1 MATHALRDQ
10 LTLVELAK
18 RTLSGQ
24 HLTVAEVLAETNEV
38 LTDAVWTESN
48 QPTSH
53 VTSKRVSLPAGTWR
67 KINSGVAREAST
79 TKQIVETIGLCEAY
93 SVVDKFLVDIAANPR
108 EFRSSEDLA
117 FVEGIS
123 QTLADILFR
132 DAAGTVPGDMSAYP
146 ERFNGFPIRY
156 DDVSDCDNVRTP
168 ATTGDSANEC
178 TSIWIIQ
185 WSPSMVH
192 LVYPKGSKMG
202 IEMRD
207 LGEQTVQTGLMTTT
221 VDISTSINS
230 SGTISEYQAYRTHF
244 KLSCGL
250 VVRDDRC
257 VQRYCNI
264 EDVVTGAGLF
274 DEDDLIKMANAL
286 PYQGKNAVMY
296 ANQTMKNKL
305 DIAAKDSGNLATAMI
320 EDVFGRPVTLF
331 RGIPVRRVD
340 AITMTESIV
349 PA

>member
-18 RTLSGQ
+18 RTLDGQ
-24 HLTVAEVLAETNEV
+24 HLAVAEVLAETNEV
-38 LTDAVWTESN
+38 LTDAVWIESN

-53 VTSKRVSLPAGTWR
+53 ITTKRVSLPSGTWR
-67 KINSGVAREAST
+67 KVNSGVYREAST
-79 TKQIVETIGLCEAY
+79 TKQIEEGIGMLEAY
-93 SVVDKFLVDIAANPR
+93 SVVDKFLVDIAPNPR

-117 FVEGIS
+117 FVEGLS

-132 DAAGTVPGDMSAYP
+132 DASGTVPGDTTQYP
-146 ERFNGFPIRY
+146 ERFNGFLPRW
-156 DDVSDCDNVRTP
+156 DDVSNNDNVRTP
-168 ATTGDSANEC
+168 ATTGDTANAC
-178 TSIWIIQ
+178 TSIWIVQ
-185 WSPSMVH
+185 WAPTMVH
-192 LVYPKGSKMG
+192 MVYPKGSKMG
-202 IEMRD
+202 LEIRD
-207 LGEQTVQTGLMTTT
+207 LGEQTVQTGLMTTGK
-221 VDISTSINS
+221 DISTVS
-230 SGTISEYQAYRTHF
+230 SGGTISEYQAYRTHF
-244 KLSCGL
+244 AMRSGL

-264 EDVVTGAGLF
+264 EDVTTGAGLF
-274 DEDDLIKMANAL
+274 DEDDLIKAANAL

-305 DIAAKDSGNLATAMI
+305 DIAAKDSGNLAVASIT
-320 EDVFGRPVTLF
+320 DVFGAPVTVF

>member
-24 HLTVAEVLAETNEV
+24 HLTIAEVLAETNEV
-38 LTDAVWTESN
+38 LTDAVWIESN

-53 VTSKRVSLPAGTWR
+53 ITSKRVNLPSGTWR
-67 KINSGVAREAST
+67 KVNSGVYREAST
-79 TKQIVETIGLCEAY
+79 TKQIVETIGMCEAY
-93 SVVDKFLVDIAANPR
+93 SVVDKFLVDIAPNPR
-108 EFRSSEDLA
+108 EFRSQEDLA
-117 FVEGIS
+117 FVEGLS
-123 QTLADILFR
+123 QTLADILFK
-132 DAAGTVPGDMSAYP
+132 DNSGVCDGDMTLYP
-146 ERFNGFPIRY
+146 ERFNGFPIRWA
-156 DDVSDCDNVRTP
+156 DVSDNDNVRTP
-168 ATTGDSANEC
+168 ATTGDTAGAC

-202 IEMRD
+202 IEVRD
-207 LGEQTVQTGLMTTT
+207 LGEQTVQTGLMTTGT
-221 VDISTSINS
+221 DISTVSS
-230 SGTISEYQAYRTHF
+230 SGAISEYQAYRTHF
-244 KLSCGL
+244 KIAAGL

-264 EDVVTGAGLF
+264 EDVITGAGLF
-274 DEDDLIKMANAL
+274 DEDDLIKAINAL

-305 DIAAKDSGNLATAMI
+305 DIAAKDSGNLAAAMI
-320 EDVFGRPVTLF
+320 EDVFGKPITSF
-331 RGIPVRRVD
+331 RGVPVRRVD
-340 AITMTESIV
+340 AITMTEGV
-349 PA
+349 VTA

>member
-24 HLTVAEVLAETNEV
+24 HLTIAEVLAETNEV
-38 LTDAVWTESN
+38 LTDAVWVESN

-53 VTSKRVSLPAGTWR
+53 VTSKRVSLPTGTWR
-67 KINSGVAREAST
+67 KINGGVYREAST
-79 TKQIVETIGLCEAY
+79 TKQIVETIGLCETY

-117 FVEGIS
+117 FVEGLS
-123 QTLADILFR
+123 QTLANALFT
-132 DAAGTVPGDMSAYP
+132 DNAGTVPGDMSANP

-168 ATTGDSANEC
+168 ATTGDSANVC
-178 TSIWIIQ
+178 TSVWIIQ

-192 LVYPKGSKMG
+192 MIYPRGSKMG
-202 IEMRD
+202 IEVRD
-207 LGEQTVQTGLMTTT
+207 LGEQTIQSGLMTTGT
-221 VDISTSINS
+221 DISTVSS

-244 KLSCGL
+244 KLACGL

-264 EDVVTGAGLF
+264 EDVTTGAGLF

-305 DIAAKDSGNLATAMI
+305 DIAAKDSGNLATAVI
-320 EDVFGRPVTLF
+320 EDVFGRPITTF

-340 AITMTESIV
+340 AITMLESIV